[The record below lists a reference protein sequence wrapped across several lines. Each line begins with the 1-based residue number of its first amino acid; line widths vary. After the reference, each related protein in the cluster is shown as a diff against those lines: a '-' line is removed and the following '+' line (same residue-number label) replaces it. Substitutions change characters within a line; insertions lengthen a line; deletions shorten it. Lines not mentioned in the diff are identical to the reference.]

1 MENFIHSQDNSIL
14 SDIERLERMF
24 LKLDHFANLD
34 SKSRIQIREMEQTIK
49 SLKAKFCKKPKA
61 STLKLA
67 ELLNNCLIQ
76 NPYGDGVVLRVFKT
90 PNANL
95 EKCSIANFYLNNI

>member
-1 MENFIHSQDNSIL
+1 MEKLIYSQDNSIL
-14 SDIERLERMF
+14 SDIEHLERMF

-49 SLKAKFCKKPKA
+49 SLKAKLSKKPKA
-61 STLKLA
+61 TTLKLV
-67 ELLNNCLIQ
+67 ELLNKCLTQ

-90 PNANL
+90 PNAQL